1 MPRPAKIHI
10 PLPIIEHINKMFI
23 WQYGWNGDNI
33 PNDKPIPPK
42 CHGSPVKVPKKN
54 KRKSNGISSSP

>member
-10 PLPIIEHINKMFI
+10 TLPIIEHINKMFI

-42 CHGSPVKVPKKN
+42 RHGSPVKVPKKN
-54 KRKSNGISSSP
+54 KR